1 MALSKTEEK
10 IYELLKSNELYRGE
24 KGIYTIFPQKYLI
37 LKSGKSERT
46 VRGALK
52 GLEEQGYIHRELDTE
67 IHVMLF
73 YFPNEDFAG
82 RHIHDRYESCPVST
96 ESLEENCPV
105 STESL
110 EENCPVST
118 ESLENC
124 PVSTESLEENCPVS
138 TESLEENCP
147 VSTES
152 LENCPVST
160 ESLENCTSS
169 TESLENCTHS
179 TDGLDENYANYRESA
194 QSEFSLAD
202 DPGKFTQVIKNLK
215 STVKNS
221 ILQNS
226 PVNNEMIRNS
236 DMNDL
241 YPAYV
246 SGKPERL
253 PTVVREKH
261 GKAEQVISYVSFSYD
276 NTVDLERLNK
286 KGRFN
291 ITAYDR
297 RVYNAVST
305 LFINGRKTISLLE
318 IFNVMTG
325 YAKTNPST
333 SQMETLEKSLGKL
346 KSIRVYI
353 DLTDEVNNKMIQDK
367 QPLIDA
373 GILKNH
379 SDKIKKAVVEDN
391 MLHFK
396 KCNLESDQGK
406 EFKVIQI
413 IGEPALLSYNKAKK
427 TLLTIPMEYIGLEGQ
442 NSTDKTI
449 AFQDYL
455 LMRIFGY
462 KNGKLRENKILYDT
476 MYRDSGYEKPQDS
489 KGFIR
494 DRETIVRMM
503 EEWKR
508 KGLITEFSEVKEGRS
523 YTGLVFYMAEPS
535 RIE

>member
-1 MALSKTEEK
+1 MILKPTEEK

-24 KGIYTIFPQKYLI
+24 KGVYTIFPQKYLI
-37 LKSGKSERT
+37 LKSGKSEST
-46 VRGALK
+46 VQRALRV
-52 GLEEQGYIHRELDTE
+52 LEKQGYIHREMIQEENL
-67 IHVMLF
+67 MLF
-73 YFPNEDFAG
+73 YFPKEDFTG
-82 RHIHDRYESCPVST
+82 RHIHDRFENDTPST
-96 ESLEENCPV
+96 VCSEKMTPPPQSVAENCPH
-105 STESL
+105 STE
-110 EENCPVST
+110 
-118 ESLENC
+118 
-124 PVSTESLEENCPVS
+124 
-138 TESLEENCP
+138 
-147 VSTES
+147 
-152 LENCPVST
+152 
-160 ESLENCTSS
+160 
-169 TESLENCTHS
+169 
-179 TDGLDENYANYRESA
+179 GLDENYANYRESA

-202 DPGKFTQVIKNLK
+202 DPDKFTQVIKNLK

-276 NTVDLERLNK
+276 DTVDLEILNK

-305 LFINGRKTISLLE
+305 LFINGRKTVSLLE

-379 SDKIKKAVVEDN
+379 SDKIRKAVVEDN

-396 KCNLESDQGK
+396 KCNLESDMGK

-413 IGEPALLSYNKAKK
+413 IGEPALLSYNRAKK
-427 TLLTIPMEYIGLEGQ
+427 TLITIPMEYIGLEGQ
-442 NSTDKTI
+442 YSTDKTI

-476 MYRDSGYEKPQDS
+476 LYRDSGQEKPEDS

-523 YTGLVFYMAEPS
+523 YIGLVFYMAEPP

>member
-1 MALSKTEEK
+1 MNKSEEK
-10 IYELLKSNELYRGE
+10 IYELLKSNELYRDK
-24 KGIYTIFPQKYLI
+24 KGVYTVFPQKLLI
-37 LKSGKSERT
+37 DKSGKGERT

-52 GLEEQGYIHRELDTE
+52 GLEEQGYIYREWLAE
-67 IHVMLF
+67 EHIMLF
-73 YFPNEDFAG
+73 YFPKEDFAD
-82 RHIHDRYESCPVST
+82 RYIHDRYENCRHSTDGEEKIAATTQSVSENCRHSTVGLEKNEPPSTVGLEKNVPVST
-96 ESLEENCPV
+96 E
-105 STESL
+105 
-110 EENCPVST
+110 
-118 ESLENC
+118 
-124 PVSTESLEENCPVS
+124 
-138 TESLEENCP
+138 
-147 VSTES
+147 
-152 LENCPVST
+152 
-160 ESLENCTSS
+160 
-169 TESLENCTHS
+169 
-179 TDGLDENYANYRESA
+179 DLDENYANYREST
-194 QSEFSLAD
+194 QSEFSLSD
-202 DPGKFTQVIKNLK
+202 DPDRFTQVIKNLK

-246 SGKPERL
+246 SGKSQRL

-276 NTVDLERLNK
+276 DTVDLEILNK
-286 KGRFN
+286 KGKFN

-305 LFINGRKTISLLE
+305 LFINGRKTVSLLE

-333 SQMETLEKSLGKL
+333 SQIETLEKSLGKL

-353 DLTDEVNNKMIQDK
+353 DLTNEVNHKMIQDK

-396 KCNLESDQGK
+396 KCNLESDGGM

-413 IGEPALLSYNKAKK
+413 IGEPALLSYNRAKK
-427 TLLTIPMEYIGLEGQ
+427 TLITIPMEYIGLEGQ
-442 NSTDKTI
+442 YSTDKTI

-462 KNGKLRENKILYDT
+462 KNGKLHENKILYDT
-476 MYRDSGYEKPQDS
+476 LYKNSGQEKPEDS

-494 DRETIVRMM
+494 DRETIGRMM
-503 EEWKR
+503 KEWKR

-523 YTGLVFYMAEPS
+523 YTGLVFYTATIP

>member
-10 IYELLKSNELYRGE
+10 IYELLKSNDLYRGE
-24 KGIYTIFPQKYLI
+24 KGVYTVFPQKLLIEKSGKGGSTVRRI
-37 LKSGKSERT
+37 LKS
-46 VRGALK
+46 
-52 GLEEQGYIHRELDTE
+52 LEEQEYIHREMIQE
-67 IHVMLF
+67 ENIMLF
-73 YFPNEDFAG
+73 YFPNEDFVS
-82 RHIHDRYESCPVST
+82 RHIHDRYENCTPSTVGLEKNEHPSTECSEKMSTPPQSVAENEHPSTECSEKMSTPPQSVAENEHPSTVSLEKNVPVST
-96 ESLEENCPV
+96 E
-105 STESL
+105 
-110 EENCPVST
+110 
-118 ESLENC
+118 
-124 PVSTESLEENCPVS
+124 
-138 TESLEENCP
+138 
-147 VSTES
+147 
-152 LENCPVST
+152 
-160 ESLENCTSS
+160 
-169 TESLENCTHS
+169 
-179 TDGLDENYANYRESA
+179 DLDENYANYREST
-194 QSEFSLAD
+194 QSEFSLSD
-202 DPGKFTQVIKNLK
+202 DPDRFTQVIKNLK

-246 SGKPERL
+246 SGKSQRL

-276 NTVDLERLNK
+276 DTVDLEILNK
-286 KGRFN
+286 KGKFN

-305 LFINGRKTISLLE
+305 LFINGRKTVSLLE

-333 SQMETLEKSLGKL
+333 SQIETLEKSLGKL

-353 DLTDEVNNKMIQDK
+353 DLTNEVNHKMIQDK

-396 KCNLESDQGK
+396 KCNLESDGGM

-413 IGEPALLSYNKAKK
+413 IGEPALLSYNRAKK
-427 TLLTIPMEYIGLEGQ
+427 TLITIPMEYIGLEGQ
-442 NSTDKTI
+442 YSTDKTI

-462 KNGKLRENKILYDT
+462 KNGKLHENKILYDT
-476 MYRDSGYEKPQDS
+476 LYKNSGQEKPEDS

-494 DRETIVRMM
+494 DRETIGRMM
-503 EEWKR
+503 KEWKR

-523 YTGLVFYMAEPS
+523 YTGLVFYTATIP

>member
-10 IYELLKSNELYRGE
+10 IYELLKSNELYRSE
-24 KGIYTIFPQKYLI
+24 KGVYTVFPQKLLI
-37 LKSGKSERT
+37 LKSGKGGST
-46 VRGALK
+46 VRRILK
-52 GLEEQGYIHRELDTE
+52 SLEKQGYIHREMIQE
-67 IHVMLF
+67 ENIMLF
-73 YFPNEDFAG
+73 YFPNEDFTE
-82 RHIHDRYESCPVST
+82 RHIHNKYENEHPSTECSEKMSTPPQSVAENDTPST
-96 ESLEENCPV
+96 ES
-105 STESL
+105 
-110 EENCPVST
+110 
-118 ESLENC
+118 
-124 PVSTESLEENCPVS
+124 
-138 TESLEENCP
+138 
-147 VSTES
+147 
-152 LENCPVST
+152 
-160 ESLENCTSS
+160 
-169 TESLENCTHS
+169 
-179 TDGLDENYANYRESA
+179 LDENYANYRESA

-241 YPAYV
+241 YPAYI

-276 NTVDLERLNK
+276 DTVDLERLNK

-396 KCNLESDQGK
+396 KCNLESDKGK

-413 IGEPALLSYNKAKK
+413 IGEPALLSYNRAKK
-427 TLLTIPMEYIGLEGQ
+427 TLITIPMEYIGLEGQ

-508 KGLITEFSEVKEGRS
+508 KGLITEFSEVKEGRY
-523 YTGLVFYMAEPS
+523 YTGLVFYMAEPP